1 MLVNKITEYTVF
13 ESPDGGKTVY
23 ARKSGEKDRYLH
35 SMDPDTAKQLA
46 KLADDLMWTEIRQ
59 MAEHNE
65 ALQKAMDNVIL
76 IYKLSKDHAK

>member
-1 MLVNKITEYTVF
+1 MLVDKITEYTVY

-23 ARKSGEKDRYLH
+23 TRKSGETDRYLH
-35 SMDPDTAKQLA
+35 SVDPDTARQLA

-59 MAEHNE
+59 MAESNE

-76 IYKLSKDHAK
+76 IYKLSKDNAK